1 MSINGQS
8 RQKFD
13 MSREEKLRDTVTI
26 HTLNFEV
33 FLRKQL

>member
-1 MSINGQS
+1 MNINEQS
-8 RQKFD
+8 RQKFH

-26 HTLNFEV
+26 HALYFEV